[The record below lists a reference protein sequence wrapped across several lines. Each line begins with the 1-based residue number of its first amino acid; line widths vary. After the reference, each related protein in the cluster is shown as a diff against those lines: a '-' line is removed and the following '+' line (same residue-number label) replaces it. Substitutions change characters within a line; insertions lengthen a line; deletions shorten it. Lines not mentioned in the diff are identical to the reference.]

1 MSPHEID
8 DVSLRPIAGAHV
20 PADPLVAPRR
30 APPLIGIL
38 KPTILRIPH
47 LELFLQPWGRPV
59 DFFQMRARQ
68 GELSAIAGW
77 GFKPTAE
84 RARAEAARRG
94 LPYLAIEDGF
104 LRSIRLGVAGAP
116 PWSLIVDDV
125 GAHYD
130 ATSESRLERL
140 ISCQKAGDADTHELM
155 RLMRRYGLSKYNDAP
170 DIAVQTLPR
179 DRPLVIVLD
188 QTSGDMSVPAGGGGP
203 ESFLQMLD
211 AALAENPGCRVLVR
225 THPDVLSGRR
235 RGFLTEEA
243 RRRAV
248 PLLSVAAGWPSIARY
263 AARVY
268 SVTSLGGLEAVIA
281 GVPVSCFAM
290 PFYAGWGLTE
300 DRVQCARRQARP
312 SLAALVSA
320 IYQRYP
326 GYVDPIHGGRC
337 EALTLARRLAA
348 ARSAVAEGRIAA
360 AIAERRPAAVRVL
373 GWIGSRRTARTREA
387 FASLFA
393 ACLPLGLNTSLGLRI
408 LEDADTRRDLAAQPA
423 WGRRPSDAGGEL
435 MERARVL
442 QRRLRELWLLAGAL
456 ETQSEASSPTRCL
469 LVIGSAAEAQDLPIL
484 ECLRSTRPGLR
495 LIYLP
500 HRAKRARNSV
510 EHGVETV
517 AESTPALLRA
527 SEVHT
532 ADSPLGFVALLLG
545 RRVVTYGY
553 PFYGGL
559 GLTEDR
565 KTWPVAR
572 PARSLEEVVAM
583 TLLASTTYIH
593 GETGL
598 PIDPVDAVDI
608 AERKLRQRRQP
619 PRVGWRALAQR
630 SKQS

>member
-8 DVSLRPIAGAHV
+8 DVSLRRIVGAHV
-20 PADPLVAPRR
+20 PADPLVTPIRR
-30 APPLIGIL
+30 PVPLIGIL
-38 KPTILRIPH
+38 KPTILRIPN

-84 RARAEAARRG
+84 KARAEAARRG

-130 ATSESRLERL
+130 AKSESRLERL
-140 ISCQKAGDADTHELM
+140 IACQKAGDPDTHELM

-235 RGFLTEEA
+235 HGFLTDEA
-243 RRRAV
+243 RRRGV

-337 EALTLARRLAA
+337 EALILARRLAA

-360 AIAERRPAAVRVL
+360 IAERRPVAGRVL

-408 LEDADTRRDLAAQPA
+408 LEDTDTWRDLAAPPA
-423 WGRRPSDAGGEL
+423 WDRRPSDAGGEL
-435 MERARVL
+435 MERARAL

-456 ETQSEASSPTRCL
+456 ETQSEGSSPARCL

-484 ECLRSTRPGLR
+484 ECLRSTRPGAR

-500 HRAKRARNSV
+500 HLAKRARNSV
-510 EHGVETV
+510 GRGVETV
-517 AESTPALLRA
+517 TESTPALLQA

-532 ADSPLGFVALLLG
+532 ADSPIGFVALLLG

-572 PARSLEEVVAM
+572 LARSLEEVVAM

-593 GETGL
+593 CETGL
-598 PIDPVDAVDI
+598 PIDAVDAVDI

-619 PRVGWRALAQR
+619 PRVDWRAPAQR
-630 SKQS
+630 FEES